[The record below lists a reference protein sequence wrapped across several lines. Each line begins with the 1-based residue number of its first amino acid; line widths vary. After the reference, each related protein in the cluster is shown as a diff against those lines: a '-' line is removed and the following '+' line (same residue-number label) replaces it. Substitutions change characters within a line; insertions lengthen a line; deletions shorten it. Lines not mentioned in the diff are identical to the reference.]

1 MHVLWLRRGRGGAC
15 SSCFS
20 LPCSCRLG
28 CSLQSLDVPGSRLSV
43 SSGVAQPAVP
53 QRHSI
58 DIMQPGGRAPQLAGQ
73 LDLLA
78 AAGLNPAAWQNPGP
92 SVSSRTSFDSA
103 ISAPRG
109 SLDNSAAGPGTPG
122 IDPLFLA
129 HNPALAAAMAA
140 KASAL
145 AGGCNA

>member
-1 MHVLWLRRGRGGAC
+1 M
-15 SSCFS
+15 
-20 LPCSCRLG
+20 
-28 CSLQSLDVPGSRLSV
+28 
-43 SSGVAQPAVP
+43 SSGVPQPITA

-92 SVSSRTSFDSA
+92 SVSTRTSFESA
-103 ISAPRG
+103 MSASRA
-109 SLDNSAAGPGTPG
+109 SMDTSAGPG
-122 IDPLFLA
+122 IDPMLLA
-129 HNPALAAAMAA
+129 HNPALAAAVAA

-145 AGGCNA
+145 AGEWSTQTCLEQSCWSLYKRPPELLT

>member
-1 MHVLWLRRGRGGAC
+1 
-15 SSCFS
+15 
-20 LPCSCRLG
+20 
-28 CSLQSLDVPGSRLSV
+28 
-43 SSGVAQPAVP
+43 
-53 QRHSI
+53 
-58 DIMQPGGRAPQLAGQ
+58 MQPGGRAPQLAGQ

-92 SVSSRTSFDSA
+92 SVSTRTSFESA

-109 SLDNSAAGPGTPG
+109 SLDNPGGPGNLG
-122 IDPLFLA
+122 IDPLVLA

-145 AGGCNA
+145 AGG